1 MSDQLSLL
9 GYVDYV
15 FWPKTGLDPNKV
27 IQNAGFVI
35 RCEKPK
41 RQIRCFGMVPQ
52 IKIGDYFELT
62 GNFDESKY
70 HSFQVKTLV
79 RYDGNQPGALSLMIH
94 LFGKKTAVKI
104 VNGLKLTPMETM
116 NLFKEHQ
123 DRFIHQVTAI
133 KGIGEK
139 TINKAYLKYENQMA
153 VETIFS
159 RFSKYGMTLT
169 AALKIYTEWGDH
181 AVKHIDEDPY
191 SLIEIDGIGFHLADK
206 IAISYYGI
214 RPDSTKR
221 VEAGIMMLMRDLCNF
236 GHSFIHIQKS
246 RIKGLPCL
254 IDSAT
259 QLLSLDESILKE
271 KIADLVKEKKL
282 IQDVY
287 CFERILY
294 LPAMNK
300 CEKSIAAIIKS
311 HIGST
316 KAKTEDVEHLLKKY
330 ESEHEITFADKQE
343 EAVKTS
349 VMNKLSIISGPPGSG
364 KTTIIDAICSI
375 LTAIDPN
382 IRIMM
387 GAPTGKAA
395 KRIAESTGRE
405 ASTIHRMLKYNPF
418 CEQFEFNEGN
428 PLPADVLII
437 DEFSMMDILLTGHF
451 LKAVSKKASLI
462 IVGDHNQLPSVGPGK
477 VLEDLLSVDLI
488 PKTVLDQIYR
498 QSDGSTVLPRAF
510 KIRNEEM
517 PDLSESDDFCFH
529 ELEKPEEIQQ
539 SLLDCYLKRINEYG
553 IENVCVLTPMNKG
566 PLGVDELNELIQAKI
581 NPGSGSREIVYG
593 KKTFRVNDIVLQIKN
608 ENKFGVYNGMTGKII
623 KIELEKDGYDEDVI
637 KVDYGD
643 CICDYT
649 RDRFDKIKLGYV
661 LTVHKSQG
669 SEYASVL
676 LIMDKAHKGMM
687 RKRLIFTAWTRVKKK
702 LDIFGQKTMVKY
714 CIKNSNEPPRN
725 SKLRLFLKQ

>member
-1 MSDQLSLL
+1 MSDQISLL
-9 GYVDYV
+9 GYVDFV

-27 IQNAGFVI
+27 IQNAGFTI

-41 RQIRCFGMVPQ
+41 RKIRCFGMVPQ

-62 GNFDESKY
+62 GAFDESKY
-70 HSFQVKTLV
+70 QSFQVKTLV
-79 RYDGNQPGALSLMIH
+79 RYDGNQPGALSLLIH

-104 VNGLKLTPMETM
+104 INGLKMTPMEVM
-116 NLFKEHQ
+116 ILFKEHQ
-123 DRFIHQVTAI
+123 ESFYNKVSSI

-139 TINKAYLKYENQMA
+139 TITKAYSRYENQMA

-169 AALKIYTEWGDH
+169 VALKIYTEWGDSS
-181 AVKHIDEDPY
+181 VKRIDADPY
-191 SLIEIDGIGFHLADK
+191 SLIDIDGIGFHLADN

-214 RPDSTKR
+214 QSDSAKR
-221 VEAGIMMLMRDLCNF
+221 VEAGIMMVMRDLCSF
-236 GHSFIHIQKS
+236 GHSFIHITKP
-246 RIKGLPCL
+246 RVKGLPSL
-254 IDSAT
+254 IDSAR
-259 QLLSLDESILKE
+259 QLLSLDETILKE

-287 CFERILY
+287 QFERILY
-294 LPAMNK
+294 LPSMNK
-300 CEKSIAAIIKS
+300 CEKSIASIIKS
-311 HIGST
+311 HIGPT
-316 KAKTEDVEHLLKKY
+316 KADPVEVERLLKRY
-330 ESEHEITFADKQE
+330 EEEHHITFADKQE

-349 VMNKLSIISGPPGSG
+349 ALNKLSIISGPPGSG

-375 LTAIDPN
+375 LTTLDPELT
-382 IRIMM
+382 IMM

-395 KRIAESTGRE
+395 KRIAESTSRE
-405 ASTIHRMLKYNPF
+405 ASTVHRMLKYNPF

-437 DEFSMMDILLTGHF
+437 DEFSMMDIILTGHF
-451 LKAVSKKASLI
+451 LKAVPKKASLI

-517 PDLSESDDFCFH
+517 PDLSDSDDFHFH
-529 ELEKPEEIQQ
+529 EFEKPEAIQE
-539 SLLDCYLKRINEYG
+539 SLLECYINKINEFG

-566 PLGVDELNELIQAKI
+566 PLGVDELNEMIQSKI
-581 NPGSGSREIVYG
+581 NPGFGSSEIAYG
-593 KKTFRVNDIVLQIKN
+593 KKKFRVNDIVLQIKN
-608 ENKFGVYNGMTGKII
+608 EQKFDVYNGMTGKII
-623 KIELEKDGYDEDVI
+623 KIELEKDGYDEDLIV
-637 KVDYGD
+637 VDYGD
-643 CICDYT
+643 CICEYT

-676 LIMDKAHKGMM
+676 LIMDKAHRGMM
-687 RKRLIFTAWTRVKKK
+687 RKRLIFTAWTRVKKT
-702 LDIFGQKTMVKY
+702 LDVFGQKSMVQY

-725 SKLRLFLKQ
+725 SKLKLFLKQ